1 MSGIRVRDG
10 KYAACGE
17 RREECTT
24 ERERERAPKN
34 KPLMH
39 AGGRGMRESG
49 GGGIFKFRVRA
60 MPVPD

>member
-1 MSGIRVRDG
+1 MRDG

-24 ERERERAPKN
+24 DRERERERERAPKN

-49 GGGIFKFRVRA
+49 GGGVFKFRVRA
-60 MPVPD
+60 MLVPD

>member
-1 MSGIRVRDG
+1 MTENMPLAGR
-10 KYAACGE
+10 GE
-17 RREECTT
+17 RSAPQIER

-49 GGGIFKFRVRA
+49 GGGVFKFRVRA
-60 MPVPD
+60 MLVPD

>member
-1 MSGIRVRDG
+1 MRGEERGVHHRDR
-10 KYAACGE
+10 E
-17 RREECTT
+17 R

-49 GGGIFKFRVRA
+49 GGGVFKFRVRA
-60 MPVPD
+60 MLVPD

>member
-1 MSGIRVRDG
+1 MR
-10 KYAACGE
+10 GE
-17 RREECTT
+17 ERGVHHRER

-49 GGGIFKFRVRA
+49 GGGVFKFRVRA
-60 MPVPD
+60 MLVPD